1 MAIFYTGKGDK
12 GKSVI
17 GSKKI
22 NKTSILI
29 QAVGALDELNS
40 LIGLARNYINSKE
53 INKHLLQV
61 QEDLF
66 IIQANV
72 AYFMYPKFKPPKF
85 SSQKIKNLEAI
96 IDKIEKEI
104 KIQRKFVIPGS
115 NKNSAWL
122 DYLRAVVRRTELVL
136 LVLKKRY
143 AMPLD
148 CLSYINRLSSFF
160 YALARKEAAQKF
172 LKEKNPSYL

>member
-12 GKSVI
+12 GKSYI

-22 NKTSILI
+22 EKTSILI

-40 LIGLARNYINSKE
+40 LIGLARNYITSKKINRRLLE
-53 INKHLLQV
+53 I
-61 QEDLF
+61 QENLF

-85 SSQKIKNLEAI
+85 SASKTKNLEKLI
-96 IDKIEKEI
+96 EDIEKKI
-104 KIQRKFVIPGS
+104 TIQRKFIIPGS

-122 DYLRAVVRRTELVL
+122 DFLRAVTRRTEIRL
-136 LVLKKRY
+136 LGVKKRY
-143 AMPLD
+143 AISD
-148 CLSYINRLSSFF
+148 EILSYLNRLSSLN
-160 YALARKEAAQKF
+160 YALARYEAYLKGI
-172 LKEKNPSYL
+172 KEKNPSYR